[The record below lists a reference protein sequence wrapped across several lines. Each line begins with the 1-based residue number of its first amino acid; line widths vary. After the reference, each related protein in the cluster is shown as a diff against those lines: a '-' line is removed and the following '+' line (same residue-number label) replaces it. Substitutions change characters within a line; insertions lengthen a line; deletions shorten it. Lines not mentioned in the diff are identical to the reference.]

1 MIKKFLRTAVTLAVG
16 AFVGL
21 GAAHADTFNLRIGS
35 GHPSGP
41 TVYVT
46 ELEKFFVP
54 EVTKRVAARTSHT
67 VTFTEAWGGTVAKV
81 NETLSAVESG
91 LLDIGGYCVCFEQ
104 SKLPLHNFPY
114 WVPFGPAS
122 SVAALNATRKTYAQF
137 PQLTET
143 LERRHQQRLLAI
155 TGFDNYHL
163 GTTFT
168 WDKLSDL
175 KGRKIGA
182 VGVNMPWLQG
192 SGAVGVM
199 SSLPDMYNSMKSG
212 VFEGVIMFPSSYLG
226 FKFHEPAPNLKLTN
240 FGAVMVVTVTMNNRS
255 FNRLPPEVRSI
266 LVEVAR
272 EYEDRVAAALD
283 AGNKGA
289 LDRLAAAGT
298 KITAISEPAR
308 REWAEGIKDWPNRM
322 AKDVDKQGLP
332 ASDLMRA
339 YLRHLRSDGWTPPAE
354 YAIQ

>member
-1 MIKKFLRTAVTLAVG
+1 MLTRTLRNALAITAGMLTTLSVAY
-16 AFVGL
+16 
-21 GAAHADTFNLRIGS
+21 ADNFTLRIGS

-46 ELEKFFVP
+46 EMEKFFVP
-54 EVTKRVAARTSHT
+54 EVTKRVKARTSHT
-67 VTFTEAWGGTVAKV
+67 VNFVEAWGGTVAKV

-104 SKLPLHNFPY
+104 SKLPMHNFPY
-114 WVPFGPAS
+114 WVPFGPTS
-122 SVAALNATRKTYAQF
+122 SVAALNATRKVYAQF

-143 LERRHQQRLLAI
+143 LERRHQQRLLAV

-163 GTTFT
+163 GTTFP
-168 WDKLSDL
+168 WEKLTDL

-199 SSLPDMYNSMKSG
+199 SGLPDMYNSMKSG

-226 FKFHEPAPNLKLTN
+226 FKFFEPAPHLKLTN

-255 FNRLPPEVRSI
+255 FNRLPPEVRNI
-266 LVEVAR
+266 IVEVAR

-283 AGNKGA
+283 AGNKNA
-289 LDRLAAAGT
+289 LDRLASAGT
-298 KITAISEPAR
+298 KITSITDQAR

-322 AKDVDKQGLP
+322 AKDVDKQNLP
-332 ASDLMRA
+332 ASELMRA
-339 YLRHLRSDGWTPPAE
+339 YLRHLRADGWTPPAE
-354 YAIQ
+354 YVIQ